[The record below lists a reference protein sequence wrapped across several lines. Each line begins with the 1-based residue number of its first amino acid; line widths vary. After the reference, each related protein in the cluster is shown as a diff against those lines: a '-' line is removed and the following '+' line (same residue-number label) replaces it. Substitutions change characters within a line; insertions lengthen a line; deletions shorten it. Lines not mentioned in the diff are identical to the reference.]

1 MLSPD
6 VMQYEVEN
14 LYALPKTSDL
24 NLSVPLDLTPSWQEI
39 QGQVKWYPKETI
51 RQISCETLL
60 QLSDL
65 VPSKGGG
72 GKAREEDYSR
82 KENEEI

>member
-6 VMQYEVEN
+6 VMQYKVEN
-14 LYALPKTSDL
+14 PYDLPKTSDL
-24 NLSVPLDLTPSWQEI
+24 NPSVPLDLTLSWQDLQEI
-39 QGQVKWYPKETI
+39 QEQVKWYHKETI

-60 QLSDL
+60 QLNDL

-72 GKAREEDYSR
+72 GQTKGRR
-82 KENEEI
+82 LF